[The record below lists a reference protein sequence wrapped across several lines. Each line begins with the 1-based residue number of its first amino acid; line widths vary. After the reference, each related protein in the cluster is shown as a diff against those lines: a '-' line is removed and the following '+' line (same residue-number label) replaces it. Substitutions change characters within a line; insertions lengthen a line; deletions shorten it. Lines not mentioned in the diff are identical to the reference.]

1 MFGYVVANME
11 KLTDKE
17 KQYYRSFTAVYAE
30 HWGNR
35 HGKISR
41 ITLNYDMAFLIIF
54 LSALYKTEKPSRQK
68 GALFTL

>member
-11 KLTDKE
+11 KLTDEE
-17 KQYYRSFTAVYAE
+17 KQRYRAFYCGLCKTL
-30 HWGNR
+30 GNR

-54 LSALYKTEKPSRQK
+54 LSALYKTEN
-68 GALFTL
+68 TVET